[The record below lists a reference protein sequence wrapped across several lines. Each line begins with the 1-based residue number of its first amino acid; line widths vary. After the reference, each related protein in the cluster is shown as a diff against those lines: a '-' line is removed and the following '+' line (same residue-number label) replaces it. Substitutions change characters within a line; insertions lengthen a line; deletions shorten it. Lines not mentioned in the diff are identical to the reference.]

1 MEPGLLEHGADH
13 IREALG
19 REPADT
25 KLCIVTDETVA
36 GLYGSREHALWQSLE
51 HAGYQVFRFVFPG
64 GEETKNIKTIEE
76 ILNYLADNRF
86 SRSDALIALG
96 GGITGDVTGFAA
108 ASFLRGIEFIQIP
121 TSLLAVVDSSVGG
134 KTGVNL
140 NAGKN
145 LAGAFWQP
153 SAVLFDPNV
162 LETLS
167 DDLKLDGIA
176 EAIKA
181 GIIGGFEGIS
191 EARDLSGSSGS
202 AACSEM
208 SGGDV
213 IPVNKAISGA
223 AGSAACSEMSRSD
236 VISEH
241 EKSNNSCQISN
252 TAVSMNI
259 DHAGMPENIKTHEQ
273 GEHIDHVPAINGD
286 IDLNDHLLLT
296 HIAAAAVDIKR
307 RIVEEDERESGVR
320 QLLNLG
326 HTPAHAIEKCSNYTI
341 RHGHAVA
348 IGMAMISTAA
358 ATIGWTTPECRD
370 SIINMLKSFGFSL
383 ECRYT
388 PGQLAE
394 AALRDKKVRGSNITL
409 VIPESYG
416 KCMLRTIPTD
426 RLEEFFT
433 LGME

>member
-191 EARDLSGSSGS
+191 EARDLSGSASS

-208 SGGDV
+208 SG
-213 IPVNKAISGA
+213 
-223 AGSAACSEMSRSD
+223 SD

-358 ATIGWTTPECRD
+358 ATIGWTTPEYRD
-370 SIINMLKSFGFSL
+370 SIINMLKSFGFPL

-416 KCMLRTIPTD
+416 KCRLRTIPTD

>member
-1 MEPGLLEHGADH
+1 
-13 IREALG
+13 
-19 REPADT
+19 
-25 KLCIVTDETVA
+25 
-36 GLYGSREHALWQSLE
+36 
-51 HAGYQVFRFVFPG
+51 
-64 GEETKNIKTIEE
+64 
-76 ILNYLADNRF
+76 
-86 SRSDALIALG
+86 
-96 GGITGDVTGFAA
+96 
-108 ASFLRGIEFIQIP
+108 
-121 TSLLAVVDSSVGG
+121 
-134 KTGVNL
+134 
-140 NAGKN
+140 
-145 LAGAFWQP
+145 
-153 SAVLFDPNV
+153 
-162 LETLS
+162 
-167 DDLKLDGIA
+167 
-176 EAIKA
+176 
-181 GIIGGFEGIS
+181 
-191 EARDLSGSSGS
+191 
-202 AACSEM
+202 
-208 SGGDV
+208 
-213 IPVNKAISGA
+213 
-223 AGSAACSEMSRSD
+223 
-236 VISEH
+236 
-241 EKSNNSCQISN
+241 
-252 TAVSMNI
+252 MNI

-273 GEHIDHVPAINGD
+273 GEHIDHAPAINGD

-358 ATIGWTTPECRD
+358 ATIGWTTPEYRD
-370 SIINMLKSFGFSL
+370 SIINMLKSFGFPL

-416 KCMLRTIPTD
+416 KCRLRTIPTD